1 MILAILPG
9 SRVCL
14 KRDIV
19 DYSFSRTN
27 RIECEQTHEADEA
40 STTRITERYS
50 FASAF
55 SVVRKMETSPA
66 RSAVFTE
73 IKNKNLLYRTI
84 DALYESADV
93 RVSKPFALFL
103 YMLKCAISIG
113 PRVAQNSE
121 AVSFANFENE
131 KHTIDRFAAIV
142 PGKNIFHL
150 SPKRR
155 NMLNIAQLSAAW
167 QLLRVTPRIWRF
179 LSKLAARHSFMP
191 SARIASGLAYYIRF
205 SQLLRVNPQL
215 NAVVVASN
223 YSPEA
228 LGLSAAAHKEGRKV
242 IYFNHAP
249 VPANGALIPPV
260 LADCAVFYG
269 DAIRQTYDRHSRC
282 VAEVVLVGQPGVAR
296 PMEWQSSVQKV
307 GIFLT
312 ALTRPETVTAL
323 VEAISASQP
332 QAKILIRNHPVG
344 LLKSDFKHLAE
355 RFSNL
360 EVTLGNPLDDEIA
373 ACDLVFCGNSGVAM
387 NILRGGRPVAYIAAL
402 DALNYDYNG
411 FVARKL
417 VYETEGWSDDLYFQ
431 LQTFYANA
439 EWRTVMRSYDASYG
453 ANKSELER
461 AAATRILP
469 YLS

>member
-1 MILAILPG
+1 M
-9 SRVCL
+9 
-14 KRDIV
+14 
-19 DYSFSRTN
+19 DYTN
-27 RIECEQTHEADEA
+27 FNWTELSDYEPFEAACEVVTE
-40 STTRITERYS
+40 RPRERYS
-50 FASAF
+50 LALALKI
-55 SVVRKMETSPA
+55 VRQMETSST
-66 RSAVFTE
+66 RGAVFTE
-73 IKNKNLLYRTI
+73 IKNKNLLYRI
-84 DALYESADV
+84 VDAAYESVDAV
-93 RVSKPFALFL
+93 FTKPLVLFL
-103 YMLKCAISIG
+103 YMLKCTISIS
-113 PRVAQNSE
+113 PRISRNAE
-121 AVSFANFENE
+121 AVSIASFGNE
-131 KHTIDRFAAIV
+131 QHTVERFTSFV
-142 PGKNIFHL
+142 PGKSIHRL
-150 SPKRR
+150 SLNRR
-155 NMLNIAQLSAAW
+155 NMLYGTQISVAWHLFRAA
-167 QLLRVTPRIWRF
+167 PRIWRF

-205 SQLLRVNPQL
+205 SQLLRENPQL
-215 NAVVVASN
+215 KAVVVASN

-282 VAEVVLVGQPGVAR
+282 VADVVLVGQPGVAR

-360 EVTLGNPLDDEIA
+360 EVTLGNPLDDEIS

-387 NILRGGRPVAYIAAL
+387 NILRGGRPVAYVAAL

-411 FVARKL
+411 FVTRKL
-417 VYETEGWSDDLYFQ
+417 VYESDGWSNDLYFQ

-439 EWRTVMRSYDASYG
+439 KWRTVMRSYDASYG

-461 AAATRILP
+461 AAATRILS

>member
-1 MILAILPG
+1 M
-9 SRVCL
+9 
-14 KRDIV
+14 
-19 DYSFSRTN
+19 DYTN
-27 RIECEQTHEADEA
+27 FNWTELSDYEPFEAACEVVAE
-40 STTRITERYS
+40 RPRERYS
-50 FASAF
+50 LALALKI
-55 SVVRKMETSPA
+55 VRQMETSPT
-66 RSAVFTE
+66 RGAVFTE
-73 IKNKNLLYRTI
+73 IKNKNFLYRI
-84 DALYESADV
+84 VDAAYESVDAV
-93 RVSKPFALFL
+93 FTKPLVLFL
-103 YMLKCAISIG
+103 YMLKCATSIG
-113 PRVAQNSE
+113 PRVSGSAE
-121 AVSFANFENE
+121 AVSIANFGNE
-131 KHTIDRFAAIV
+131 QHTVERFTSFV
-142 PGKNIFHL
+142 PGRSIHRL
-150 SPKRR
+150 SLNRR
-155 NMLNIAQLSAAW
+155 NMLYWVQISVAW
-167 QLLRVTPRIWRF
+167 HLFRVAPRVWRF

-205 SQLLRVNPQL
+205 SQLLRANPQL

-282 VAEVVLVGQPGVAR
+282 VADVVLVGQPGVAR

-323 VEAISASQP
+323 VEAISVSQP

-360 EVTLGNPLDDEIA
+360 EITLGNPLDDEIS

-387 NILRGGRPVAYIAAL
+387 NILRSGRPVAYVATL

-417 VYETEGWSDDLYFQ
+417 VYEAEGWGNDLYFQ

-439 EWRTVMRSYDASYG
+439 KWRAVMRSYDASYG
-453 ANKSELER
+453 ADKSELER
-461 AAATRILP
+461 AAAIRILP